1 MSDLQM
7 ELFMKSIKS
16 LLFIILFSVFVG
28 RAQDKPKTIEDS
40 VVARLDKNYL
50 VTLNDLQQ
58 HIADWR
64 YERRFRDK
72 SAMYRNAL
80 KEMITDRL
88 RVFDFFDR
96 KLNENQEL
104 MKNVRPVINNELINI
119 FFDKNFVE
127 KYANEKTAA
136 KAYKEM
142 DKKIICNDLTLQMPE
157 HPKNE
162 ELDSLRMIAL
172 EIEAGLS
179 KNNDIMDL
187 IRSHSLKDI
196 KQVDKREVTWSETMI
211 DPVANA
217 IFGLKKGFTRVIESA
232 DGFHIIKVLDIKQ
245 IKLQPFEKMKDKIVS
260 QLKKGYNAASNKAY
274 DDFRL
279 GLVDKGSVKWNQS
292 GLDQL
297 IKWSSENEK
306 LYRGAYKDTMN
317 NAIRNGNNFEML
329 SYNNGKVDLK
339 EFLRLLEAVVLLN
352 PDTYLSSLN
361 VKEFILDAV
370 YDNNVVMAAIKNGL
384 DNKLINPYTQNLVIA
399 DRLLYLFNQAVIEG
413 SIPKATPEALN
424 RFYEEHKDPTFYQ
437 LKKVFIYARVY
448 SDSAKAAADINEI
461 RNGTPFEKVSN
472 SMLVKIF
479 IRERDGRLKVYR
491 TEGGDYLA
499 KAAFNLS
506 LNESAGPIAY
516 DDSTEGKQ
524 YAVINSFRIDPEKQL
539 TYDDVKGER
548 IEEEFKN
555 YYHQKIAD
563 EVDAGLKKKY
573 SVEIFENV
581 LSEAIASK

>member
-7 ELFMKSIKS
+7 ELLMKSIKY
-16 LLFIILFSVFVG
+16 LLFIIFFSVFVG

-50 VTLNDLQQ
+50 VTLKDLRQ
-58 HIADWR
+58 HITDWK
-64 YERRFRDK
+64 YQRRFRDK
-72 SAMYRNAL
+72 SVIYRNAL
-80 KEMITDRL
+80 KEMTTDRL
-88 RVFDFFDR
+88 RIFDFFDR
-96 KLNENQEL
+96 KLNENQDL
-104 MKNVRPVINNELINI
+104 MRNVRPVINNELINT

-142 DKKIICNDLTLQMPE
+142 DKKIICNVLTLQMPE
-157 HPKNE
+157 HPKKE

-179 KNNDIMDL
+179 KNNDIKDL

-196 KQVDKREVTWSETMI
+196 KQVYKREVTWSESMI
-211 DPVANA
+211 DPVANV

-260 QLKKGYNAASNKAY
+260 QLKKGYDAASNKAY

-279 GLVDKGSVKWNQS
+279 GRVDKRSVKWNQS
-292 GLDQL
+292 GLDQI
-297 IKWSSENEK
+297 IKWSSENVTF
-306 LYRGAYKDTMN
+306 YRGAYKDTMN
-317 NAIRNGNNFEML
+317 NAIRNGNNFEIL
-329 SYNNGKVDLK
+329 SYKNVKVDLK
-339 EFLRLLEAVVLLN
+339 EYLRLLQEVIFLN
-352 PDTYLSSLN
+352 PDTYLDSN
-361 VKEFILDAV
+361 NIKGFILDAV
-370 YDNNVVMAAIKNGL
+370 YDNNIIMAAIKNGL
-384 DNKLINPYTQNLVIA
+384 DNKLINPYTQNRVIA
-399 DRLLYLFNQAVIEG
+399 DRLLYVFNQAVIEA
-413 SIPKATPEALN
+413 SIPQATPEALN
-424 RFYEEHKDPTFYQ
+424 RFYEDHKDPIFYQ

-461 RNGTPFEKVSN
+461 RNGTPFEKVQN
-472 SMLVKIF
+472 SMLIKIF
-479 IRERDGRLKVYR
+479 IRERDGQLKTYR
-491 TEGGDYLA
+491 TPGGDYLA
-499 KAAFNLS
+499 KAANNLS

-524 YAVINSFRIDPEKQL
+524 YAVIKAFRIDPEKQL
-539 TYDDVKGER
+539 TYDEVKGER

-555 YYHQKIAD
+555 YYRQKITD

-573 SVEIFENV
+573 SVEIYEDV
-581 LSEAIASK
+581 LSKAIVSK

>member
-1 MSDLQM
+1 M
-7 ELFMKSIKS
+7 ELFMKLIKS
-16 LLFIILFSVFVG
+16 LLFIIVFSVFVG
-28 RAQDKPKTIEDS
+28 RAQEKPKIIEDS
-40 VVARLDKNYL
+40 VVARLNKNYL
-50 VTLNDLQQ
+50 VTLKDLQQ
-58 HIADWR
+58 HIADWQ
-64 YERRFRDK
+64 YQRRFRDK
-72 SAMYRNAL
+72 SVIYRTAL
-80 KEMITDRL
+80 KEMTADRL
-88 RVFDFFDR
+88 RVFDLFDR
-96 KLNENQEL
+96 KLNENQDL
-104 MKNVRPVINNELINI
+104 MRNVRPVINNELINA
-119 FFDKNFVE
+119 FFDKNFVD

-157 HPKNE
+157 HPKKE
-162 ELDSLRMIAL
+162 ELDSLRTIAL

-179 KNNDIMDL
+179 KNNTLKDL

-196 KQVDKREVTWSETMI
+196 QQVDNKEVTWSESMS
-211 DPVANA
+211 DPVANVV
-217 IFGLKKGFTRVIESA
+217 FGLKKGFTRVIESE
-232 DGFHIIKVLDIKQ
+232 DGFHIIKVLEIKQ
-245 IKLQPFEKMKDKIVS
+245 IKLQPFEKMKDNIVS
-260 QLKKGYNAASNKAY
+260 QLKKGYNATFNKAY
-274 DDFRL
+274 NDFRL
-279 GLVDKGSVKWNQS
+279 GLVDKRSVKWNQS
-292 GLDQL
+292 GLNQI

-306 LYRGAYKDTMN
+306 IYGGAYKDTMN
-317 NAIRNGNNFEML
+317 HAIRNGNNFEIL
-329 SYNNGKVDLK
+329 SYKNVKIDLK
-339 EFLRLLEAVVLLN
+339 EYLRLLEEVVLLN
-352 PDTYLSSLN
+352 PSTYLDSNN

-370 YDNNVVMAAIKNGL
+370 YDNNVVMAAIKNGF
-384 DNKLINPYTQNLVIA
+384 DKKLINPYTQNRVIA
-399 DRLLYLFNQAVIEG
+399 DRLLYLYNQAVIDG
-413 SIPKATPEALN
+413 NIPKATPEALH

-461 RNGTPFEKVSN
+461 RNGTSFEKVSN

-516 DDSTEGKQ
+516 DDSTNGKQ
-524 YAVINSFRIDPEKQL
+524 YAVINAFRIDPEKQL

-581 LSEAIASK
+581 LSKEIMSKSR